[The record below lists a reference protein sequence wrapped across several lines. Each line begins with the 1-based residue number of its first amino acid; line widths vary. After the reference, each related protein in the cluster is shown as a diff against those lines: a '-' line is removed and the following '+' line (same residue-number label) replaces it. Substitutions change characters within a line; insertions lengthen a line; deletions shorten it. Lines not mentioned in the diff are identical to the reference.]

1 MSSILSESLLRNPNL
16 LFVLHGGMRNLP
28 ARLVGEKRLGR
39 KFLKTNMPIRLDQLE
54 FCGCHIQAENY
65 NTEKFACLA
74 KPKNRRMLR
83 KFSQQANLWKHWNE
97 LRRNCNLVSLMG
109 LPCQLS
115 DEGFTPVTMSDL
127 ADIVLPLSESAPG
140 SDGITVSMLKFL
152 FEESPDDLPNIVDM
166 SLKNSWIPSE
176 WKLAKETCRDP
187 C

>member
-1 MSSILSESLLRNPNL
+1 ME
-16 LFVLHGGMRNLP
+16 
-28 ARLVGEKRLGR
+28 
-39 KFLKTNMPIRLDQLE
+39 TLE
-54 FCGCHIQAENY
+54 RTAQELQSRFSYGF
-65 NTEKFACLA
+65 TFPFA
-74 KPKNRRMLR
+74 
-83 KFSQQANLWKHWNE
+83 
-97 LRRNCNLVSLMG
+97 
-109 LPCQLS
+109 CQLS